1 MTNIPVAIAKLADEE
16 DTMSMEDK
24 RKQLMKGVTVRN
36 HNKEV
41 KRFDNFRGRVRTR
54 MSFSHEDPRVYNVSH
69 HGYGRRNM
77 ELHAADTF
85 RHLKSGEVGKKYD
98 EAADLYKREYGSMR
112 AASNKAGLA
121 AGWLT
126 GLPLLGVFGRHAKDA
141 KSTAGVLIAA
151 GSAGGA
157 VGLGTM
163 LGGRAIGAHRAK
175 KRFIN
180 RMPDES
186 VNSINALM
194 NNRANVV
201 SNDASMASR
210 LRGVNY
216 MPVPM

>member
-1 MTNIPVAIAKLADEE
+1 MTNVPVTIAKLAAEE
-16 DTMSMEDK
+16 DIMSMEDK

-36 HNKEV
+36 HNKDI
-41 KRFDNFRGRVRTR
+41 RSFDNFRGRVRTR
-54 MSFSHEDPRVYNVSH
+54 MDFSREDPRVYNVSH

-85 RHLKSGEVGKKYD
+85 RHLKSGETGKKYD

-121 AGWLT
+121 AGLLT
-126 GLPLLGVFGRHAKDA
+126 GLPLLGVFGHRAKDF
-141 KSTAGVLIAA
+141 KGVMGALAAA
-151 GSAGGA
+151 GSVGGA

-175 KRFIN
+175 KRFVD

-186 VNSINALM
+186 VNSINTLM

-216 MPVPM
+216 MPIPM